1 MCFIYSR
8 FVNIFRFSEMTP
20 LFKNATISADDIGD
34 YMKRVLEESGEVFK
48 ERRNLIGSMFANK
61 ILLITPLLKW
71 YLDNG
76 LVVTKL
82 HQFIQFN
89 PLPCFKK
96 FADNVSN
103 DRRAGNVRVFVCN
116 V

>member
-1 MCFIYSR
+1 
-8 FVNIFRFSEMTP
+8 MTP

-34 YMKRVLEESGEVFK
+34 YMKRVLKESGEAFK
-48 ERRNLIGSMFANK
+48 DRRNLLGSMFANK

-103 DRRAGNVRVFVCN
+103 DRRAGKVCVRCLISFDMVSVCRLT
-116 V
+116 